1 MKLLNIEKF
10 FLKSSCCNTNNE
22 DGIPCQSHP
31 RLININP
38 QIYFKHYFKKNVHID
53 GPTVTI
59 GNIKYGQLSAKDQY
73 TAIVKTIKQCY
84 PYHGNTK
91 YMFYFE
97 FTKSGVI
104 HAHGAIID
112 GYQSRFIDYFN
123 KFGSRNTNNDSYQRV
138 KTIDYFK
145 YIQKDKEKMIKYK
158 MIHNIKKSD
167 MKSLQ
172 DKNISVAAPIA

>member
-10 FLKSSCCNTNNE
+10 FLKSNCCNSTNE
-22 DGIPCQSHP
+22 DGRPCQSHP
-31 RLININP
+31 RPTSPDP
-38 QIYFKHYFKKNVHID
+38 QQYFRYYFNKNCTID
-53 GPTVTI
+53 APTVTI
-59 GNIKYGQLSAKDQY
+59 GNIKYGQLSANEQY
-73 TAIVKTIKQCY
+73 TAIIKTIKQCY

-123 KFGSRNTNNDSYQRV
+123 KFGQRNTNNESYQQV
-138 KTIDYFK
+138 KKIDYFD
-145 YIQKDKEKMIKYK
+145 YIKKDQDKMIKYK
-158 MIHNIKKSD
+158 MIHNIKKQD
-167 MKSLQ
+167 MKSLS
-172 DKNISVAAPIA
+172 DKPCKLK